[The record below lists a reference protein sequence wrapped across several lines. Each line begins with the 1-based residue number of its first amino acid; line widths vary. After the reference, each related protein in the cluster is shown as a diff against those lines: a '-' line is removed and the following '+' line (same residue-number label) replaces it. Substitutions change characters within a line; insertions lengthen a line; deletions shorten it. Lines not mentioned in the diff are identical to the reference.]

1 LNLVEKHSMK
11 DFSTNEMQVEEI
23 LGYECMT
30 PNCGAV
36 SMELLN
42 YCPLCGK
49 KDWRAVVTRKRI
61 EIKEN
66 PTADDIL
73 DDWGYI
79 KEEYLPFESEVSIVK
94 DDVSKRNF
102 EIKYSSSSFQKD
114 GTGAVTRVRMI
125 DKINDRYVE
134 KVIYTD
140 TGTIIRDCDEK
151 LTEHWGHGSAKDSK
165 KK

>member
-1 LNLVEKHSMK
+1 MKETEKIN
-11 DFSTNEMQVEEI
+11 DVEEI

-36 SMELLN
+36 SMELLD

-49 KDWRAVVTRKRI
+49 KDWRAIVTRKAI
-61 EIKEN
+61 EKKEKTE
-66 PTADDIL
+66 PEDIL
-73 DDWGYI
+73 DDWGLI
-79 KEEYLPFESEVSIVK
+79 KEEYLPFEAEVSIAKDGVK
-94 DDVSKRNF
+94 KRDF

-114 GTGAVTRVRMI
+114 ETGAVARFRMI
-125 DKINDRYVE
+125 DKENNRYVE
-134 KVIYTD
+134 KVSYTD

-151 LTEHWGHGSAKDSK
+151 LSEHRGHGSAKDSK

>member
-1 LNLVEKHSMK
+1 MKETEKI
-11 DFSTNEMQVEEI
+11 NGVEEV

-36 SMELLN
+36 SMKLLD

-49 KDWRAVVTRKRI
+49 KDWRAIVTRKAI
-61 EIKEN
+61 EKKEEVEVY
-66 PTADDIL
+66 DIL
-73 DDWGYI
+73 DDWGLI
-79 KEEYLPFESEVSIVK
+79 KEEYLPFEAEVSITKDGVK
-94 DDVSKRNF
+94 KRDF

-114 GTGAVTRVRMI
+114 KTGAVSRFRMI
-125 DKINDRYVE
+125 DKKNDRYVE
-134 KVIYTD
+134 KISYTD

-151 LTEHWGHGSAKDSK
+151 LSEHWGHGSDKDGK

>member
-1 LNLVEKHSMK
+1 MKETEKIN
-11 DFSTNEMQVEEI
+11 DVEEI

-49 KDWRAVVTRKRI
+49 KNWRAIVTRKEI
-61 EIKEN
+61 EIKEKVEI
-66 PTADDIL
+66 DDIL
-73 DDWGYI
+73 DDWELI
-79 KEEYLPFESEVSIVK
+79 KEEYLPFEAEVSIMK
-94 DDVSKRNF
+94 NGVSKRDF

-114 GTGAVTRVRMI
+114 KTGAVSRFRMI
-125 DKINDRYVE
+125 DKKNDRYVE
-134 KVIYTD
+134 KISYTD

-151 LTEHWGHGSAKDSK
+151 LSEHWGHGSAKDSK

>member
-1 LNLVEKHSMK
+1 MKETEKMN
-11 DFSTNEMQVEEI
+11 DIEEI

-36 SMELLN
+36 SMELLD

-49 KDWRAVVTRKRI
+49 KDWRAIVTRKVI

-66 PTADDIL
+66 PEFDDIL
-73 DDWGYI
+73 DDWGLI
-79 KEEYLPFESEVSIVK
+79 KEEYLPFEAEVSITK
-94 DDVSKRNF
+94 DGIKKRDF

-114 GTGAVTRVRMI
+114 KTGAVSRFRII
-125 DKINDRYVE
+125 DKNNDRYVE

-140 TGTIIRDCDEK
+140 TETIIRDCDEK
-151 LTEHWGHGSAKDSK
+151 LTEHWGHGSAKDSEK
-165 KK
+165 K

>member
-1 LNLVEKHSMK
+1 MKEKSN
-11 DFSTNEMQVEEI
+11 DVEEI

-36 SMELLN
+36 SMKLLD

-49 KDWRAVVTRKRI
+49 KDWRAIVTRKAI
-61 EIKEN
+61 KIKEKVEV
-66 PTADDIL
+66 DDIL
-73 DDWGYI
+73 DDWGLI
-79 KEEYLPFESEVSIVK
+79 KEEYLPFEAECSITKDGVK
-94 DDVSKRNF
+94 KRDF

-114 GTGAVTRVRMI
+114 RTGAALRVRMI
-125 DKINDRYVE
+125 DKKNDRYVE
-134 KVIYTD
+134 KICYTD

-151 LTEHWGHGSAKDSK
+151 LSEHWGHGSAKDSK

>member
-1 LNLVEKHSMK
+1 MKETEKIN
-11 DFSTNEMQVEEI
+11 DVEEI

-36 SMELLN
+36 SRVLLD

-49 KDWRAVVTRKRI
+49 KDWRAIVTRKAI
-61 EIKEN
+61 DIKEK
-66 PTADDIL
+66 PEFSDML
-73 DDWGYI
+73 DDWGSI
-79 KEEYLPFESEVSIVK
+79 KEEYFPFEAEASVTKPGVK
-94 DDVSKRNF
+94 KIDF
-102 EIKYSSSSFQKD
+102 EIKYSNSSFQKD
-114 GTGAVTRVRMI
+114 GTGAVSRFRMI
-125 DKINDRYVE
+125 DKENDRYVE
-134 KVIYTD
+134 KIRYTD